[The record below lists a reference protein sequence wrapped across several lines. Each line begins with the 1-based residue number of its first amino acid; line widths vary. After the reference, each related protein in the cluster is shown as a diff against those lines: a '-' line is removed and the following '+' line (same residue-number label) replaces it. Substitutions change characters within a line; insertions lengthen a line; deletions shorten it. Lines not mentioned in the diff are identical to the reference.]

1 MSFESK
7 NPTTG
12 VVLDTYPE
20 HSAQEIDQRLQ
31 SAWDGWAR
39 WSRTP
44 RSERTAFLL
53 RLADLLEERVEE
65 YARLI
70 TLEMGKPIGEARG
83 EVKKAA
89 SGAKHF
95 AQHGAAYIQPEEIP
109 GTPGRVIY

>member
-1 MSFESK
+1 MSFESI

-12 VVLDTYPE
+12 ESLGKYPE
-20 HSAQEIDQRLQ
+20 HDAKEIDQRLQ
-31 SAWDGWAR
+31 RAWDGWVS

-44 RSERTAFLL
+44 LSERTAFLL

-83 EVKKAA
+83 EVKKAGV
-89 SGAKHF
+89 GARIF
-95 AQHGAAYIQPEEIP
+95 AREG
-109 GTPGRVIY
+109 G

>member
-1 MSFESK
+1 MSFESI

-12 VVLDTYPE
+12 ELLGTYPE
-20 HSAQEIDQRLQ
+20 HDAREVDIRLQ
-31 SAWDGWAR
+31 RAWDGWLR

-44 RSERTAFLL
+44 PSERTAFLL
-53 RLADLLEERVEE
+53 RLAGLLEERVEE

-89 SGAKHF
+89 MGARHF
-95 AQHGAAYIQPEEIP
+95 AEGGVGYIQPETIP
-109 GTPGRVIY
+109 GTPGRVV